1 MPSIRIMFVL
11 LIDDEPD
18 LRELAQ
24 TALEDAEMV
33 VIPAS
38 DGARALRILERMR
51 PDVIVTDM
59 MMPVLDGFGFLE
71 GYAKRDGRKA
81 PVVATSAFEPYLAR
95 AEEAGAAA
103 VLAKPYSAKAL
114 VETIRRVASEHERKA
129 VTATRHEPR
138 PAVQNGENE
147 ANRLLA
153 LRDLHLDEP
162 APEQRLHDF
171 VVEVAQHF
179 EAPIALISVVDETL
193 QYWVAGCGVAPNE
206 AGRNYA
212 GPREKSFCTH
222 AVAARAAL
230 VVQDSLRNPFF
241 RDNPV
246 LKERGFRFYA
256 GVPLIS
262 RHGEAVGTLCL
273 LDKQPR
279 KFTHADLE
287 LLSLFANRVLSALER
302 REKRAAPEIPDS
314 AFRFLQYYDDELGVF
329 GKAAFQDLA
338 IVEAARAA
346 EDRHRLVYVALA
358 APHRHLGAIAEG
370 LASERPRTIVGRLDH
385 ARLGWLVPGVTV
397 AEAKQIALD
406 VAGTHAF
413 AEATQ
418 LDRYAGAIPTVL
430 EKLETSLGDAGLA

>member
-1 MPSIRIMFVL
+1 MFVL

-18 LRELAQ
+18 LRDLAQ
-24 TALEDAEMV
+24 TALEDADMV
-33 VIPAS
+33 VVPAS
-38 DGARALRILERMR
+38 DGARALRILERMK
-51 PDVIVTDM
+51 PDVIVTDL
-59 MMPVLDGFGFLE
+59 MMPVLDGFGFLAAYE
-71 GYAKRDGRKA
+71 KLDGQKA
-81 PVVATSAFEPYLAR
+81 PVVATSSFEPYLDR
-95 AEEAGAAA
+95 AEDAGASA
-103 VLAKPYSAKAL
+103 VLAKPYSAKGL
-114 VETIRRVASEHERKA
+114 VDTVRRVVAQQKQ
-129 VTATRHEPR
+129 EPA
-138 PAVQNGENE
+138 PIVSAPPQSSVPPVHNGENE

-153 LRDLHLDEP
+153 LRDLRLDEP

-179 EAPIALISVVDETL
+179 DVPIALISVVDATL
-193 QYWVAGCGVAPNE
+193 QYWVAGCGVAPDE

-246 LKERGFRFYA
+246 VKERGFRFYA

-287 LLSLFANRVLSALER
+287 LLSLFANRVLSALEW

-346 EDRHRLVYVALA
+346 EDRHRLVCVALA
-358 APHRHLGAIAEG
+358 APHRHLGAIAEA
-370 LASERPRTIVGRLDH
+370 LASARPRTIVGRLDH

-397 AEAKQIALD
+397 AEAKQMALD
-406 VAGTHAF
+406 VAGAHAF
-413 AEATQ
+413 AEGTQ
-418 LDRYAGAIPTVL
+418 LDRYAGAIPTIL